1 MSEFIQFDTASAKVG
16 GENVLQAMQSD
27 KKLIFNESYTVMGG
41 TLKAP
46 AIYTCYDFVVIGNVE
61 ADDIDVQGNL
71 LVTGNIKAK
80 TLSCLKCGGAHSMS
94 QRGVYGKERDNAG

>member
-80 TLSCLKCGGAHSMS
+80 TLS
-94 QRGVYGKERDNAG
+94 

>member
-46 AIYTCYDFVVIGNVE
+46 SIYTCYD
-61 ADDIDVQGNL
+61 L
-71 LVTGNIKAK
+71 
-80 TLSCLKCGGAHSMS
+80 
-94 QRGVYGKERDNAG
+94 